1 MGNQKGHTVSPL
13 VWPLWVKWWLLA
25 GVLGVLQAC
34 AYPGGGAAAPQTGA
48 GGADFVTES
57 DEPDARKRARLRIEL
72 ATGYFEQGQTTVALD
87 EVKQALVADATYAP
101 AYNLRGLAYMRLG
114 EMRLAEESFRRAVA
128 LAPRDASL
136 AHNLGWLLC
145 QQSRFTDAQPLFD
158 AALLS
163 PMYGGR
169 AKTLL
174 TQGICQAR
182 AGKPIDAEA
191 SLSKAFELDA
201 GNPVVSF
208 NLAQLQF
215 NRGELNKAQFHLRR
229 LNNSELANVETLW
242 LGMKVEQR
250 LGSRDALRQL
260 GDQLKRRYPQSRELG
275 SYERGAFHE

>member
-1 MGNQKGHTVSPL
+1 LGLFCV
-13 VWPLWVKWWLLA
+13 A
-25 GVLGVLQAC
+25 GVLQAC
-34 AYPGGGAAAPQTGA
+34 AHPGSGASKSPTGV

-87 EVKQALVADATYAP
+87 EVKQALVADPTYAP
-101 AYNLRGLAYMRLG
+101 AHSLRGLAYMRLG
-114 EMRLAEESFRRAVA
+114 ETQLAEDSFRRAMA
-128 LAPRDASL
+128 LAPKDANL

-145 QQSRFTDAQPLFD
+145 QQSRFTEAQPLFE
-158 AALLS
+158 AALAS
-163 PMYGGR
+163 PLYGGR

-182 AGKPIDAEA
+182 AGKSVDAEA

-215 NRGELNKAQFHLRR
+215 NRAELGKAQFHLRR
-229 LNNSELANVETLW
+229 LNNSELANAETLW

-250 LGSRDALRQL
+250 LGNRDALRQL
-260 GDQLKRRYPQSRELG
+260 GEQLKRRYPQSRELG

>member
-1 MGNQKGHTVSPL
+1 MSRSSL
-13 VWPLWVKWWLLA
+13 VRWLSWVALLCVA
-25 GVLGVLQAC
+25 GVLQAC
-34 AYPGGGAAAPQTGA
+34 AHPSAGASKSPSGA
-48 GGADFVTES
+48 GGADLVTES
-57 DEPDARKRARLRIEL
+57 DEPDARKRARLRTEL

-87 EVKQALVADATYAP
+87 EVKQALAADPTYAP
-101 AYNLRGLAYMRLG
+101 AHNLRGLAYMRLG
-114 EMRLAEESFRRAVA
+114 ETQLAEDSFRRAMA
-128 LAPRDASL
+128 LAPKDANL

-145 QQSRFTDAQPLFD
+145 QQSRFGEAQPLFES
-158 AALLS
+158 ALVS
-163 PMYGGR
+163 PLYGGR

-215 NRGELNKAQFHLRR
+215 NRGEFSKAQFHLRR
-229 LNNSELANVETLW
+229 LNNSELANAETLW
-242 LGMKVEQR
+242 LGMKTEQR
-250 LGSRDALRQL
+250 LGNRDVLRQL
-260 GDQLKRRYPQSRELG
+260 GEQLKRRYPQSRELG

>member
-1 MGNQKGHTVSPL
+1 MSPL
-13 VWPLWVKWWLLA
+13 VWPLWVRWWVLA

-34 AYPGGGAAAPQTGA
+34 AHPGGGAAAPQTGA

-128 LAPRDASL
+128 LAPRDANL

-201 GNPVVSF
+201 GNPVISF

-242 LGMKVEQR
+242 LGMKTEQR
-250 LGSRDALRQL
+250 LGNRDALRQL